1 MTVTYPL
8 TFPAIGIVS
17 SNFGLSVS
25 VAISQSPF
33 TKRQQVYDN
42 SGSMWQGD
50 VTFERT
56 RIADANLIKA
66 FVVGLKGQFGTFLYG
81 DPDFLALGPQGTASG
96 TPLVDGASQ
105 TGTTLAVKGFGLSET
120 VLKAGDYFQ
129 LGTGLTS
136 RLYMITEDIASDGAG
151 DATLHFLPALR
162 SSPAGDDPL
171 TITGAKGLM
180 RLSDN
185 TVGWSANFANI
196 HDNSIS
202 FVEAIS
208 E

>member
-1 MTVTYPL
+1 MTVTYPF
-8 TFPAIGIVS
+8 TFPAVGVVS
-17 SNFGLSVS
+17 SNFGLKVS
-25 VAISQSPF
+25 VAMSQSPF
-33 TKRQQVYDN
+33 TLRQQVYDN

-50 VTFERT
+50 VTFKRT

-81 DPDFLALGPQGTASG
+81 DPDFLALGPVGTASG

-105 TGTTLAVKGFGLSET
+105 TGTTLAVKDFGLNET

-129 LGTGLTS
+129 LGTALTS
-136 RLYMITEDIASDGAG
+136 RLYQVTEDIASDGVG

-162 SSPAGDDPL
+162 SSPSDNDPL

-180 RLSDN
+180 RLSGN
-185 TVGWSANFANI
+185 NVGWSADFANI
-196 HDNSIS
+196 HDISIS